1 MKTKKGISPLI
12 ATVLLIGF
20 TVALAA
26 VLMTWGLDYVKKST
40 EQVGGKTEEYLKCS
54 DLAFEITNVDCQN
67 NEVIVQ
73 NNANIDI
80 AGMTLRVYVGPDITI
95 VNGIGIPS
103 FANAHYAA
111 TLTGATKIEAIVSV
125 KGSGAAN
132 ITCKDNIK
140 EYIASC

>member
-1 MKTKKGISPLI
+1 MKTRKGISPLI

-40 EQVGGKTEEYLKCS
+40 EQVGSKTEEYLKCS
-54 DLAFEITNVDCQN
+54 DLAFEITNVDCAGDI
-67 NEVIVQ
+67 IVQ

-80 AGMTLRVYVGPDITI
+80 AGMTLRVYVGPDIAI
-95 VNGIGIPS
+95 VNGAGIPS
-103 FANAHYAA
+103 FANAHYTAA
-111 TLTGATKIEAIVSV
+111 LTGATKVEAIASV
-125 KGSGAAN
+125 KGSTAAN

-140 EYIASC
+140 EFATAC